1 MEIRIV
7 PPSPA
12 YARMR
17 RWPRFSVELPVRIY
31 GDVPQTVR
39 DGRGTNLNAGGMAVH
54 ATVDLRVGDQIAIEF
69 APPGV
74 ERAVTA
80 RCFIRNRSAETYGVE
95 FIAENDTDYRTIGE
109 IEYGLN
115 KLAANLH

>member
-1 MEIRIV
+1 MLSYRCKMEIRIV

-17 RWPRFSVELPVRIY
+17 RWPRYSVELPVRIY
-31 GDVPQTVR
+31 GDLPSTVR
-39 DGRGTNLNAGGMAVH
+39 EGRGSNLNAGGMAVST
-54 ATVDLRVGDQIAIEF
+54 TVDLRVGDQITLEF

-80 RCFIRNRSAETYGVE
+80 RCFIRNRSVQTYGDE
-95 FIAENDTDYRTIGE
+95 IIAEND
-109 IEYGLN
+109 
-115 KLAANLH
+115 